1 MVSLKKDLSSAKR
14 ASYHLLKIRP
24 RSEYELRGRLK
35 IKGFQKEI
43 IDSAIKEL
51 YRIGLLDDL
60 AFARLWVESRIKKP
74 LGLNRLSYELKIKG
88 IDKEIIKQV
97 ISDFDSPEK
106 EEAVVRELLQNKLKK
121 LANLDKQKIKSRLW
135 SYFLRKGFSRDI
147 VYDVLREL

>member
-1 MVSLKKDLSSAKR
+1 VSRKDLGSAKR

-24 RSEYELRGRLK
+24 RSENELRSRLK
-35 IKGFQKEI
+35 IKGFQKDI
-43 IDSAIKEL
+43 IDSAIEEL

-60 AFARLWVESRIKKP
+60 AFARLWVESRIMKP

-88 IDKEIIKQV
+88 VDKDIIKQV

-106 EEAVVRELLQNKLKK
+106 EKIVVRELFQKKLKK
-121 LANLDKQKIKSRLW
+121 LENLDKQKIKSRLW
-135 SYFLRKGFSRDI
+135 SFFLRKGFSKDI